1 MNITAKI
8 SPRTLNYILLSIIC
22 LLSLSAFLYLNSIK
36 TASATLAGQ
45 QKNLPN
51 ANQKNSDKSIK
62 PQDAADK
69 DSNQYNSKEVMPDV
83 QLLNFVIR
91 KGREGIP
98 VLFARYIF

>member
-1 MNITAKI
+1 MTSSTKI
-8 SPRTLNYILLSIIC
+8 APRTLNYIILPIIC

-36 TASATLAGQ
+36 TASLTIAGQ
-45 QKNLPN
+45 QKN
-51 ANQKNSDKSIK
+51 ATNSDNKAANKSLK
-62 PQDAADK
+62 PQEAADK
-69 DSNQYNSKEVMPDV
+69 DSNQYNNKEVMPDV